1 MKAKRKQG
9 YKITEGR
16 GERRTRNGL
25 DTQGEGAR
33 RRDVITLVGS
43 GLTHSLTYALRSRD
57 MLLFPCTS
65 LRTPGVGAL
74 ERRGAFEALPQ
85 RLRRLGASIDGDGV
99 GAGEVSCP
107 ERAAQSG
114 NGGVEWGIR
123 MGGGKNYQTP
133 LPQQMLVCARTRIL
147 RLGTCVKSP
156 DRKRTTGYHA
166 CRGYAADPSTHRQL
180 EDNDDE
186 DESALAGAGAGP
198 EHVHQEQPR
207 EQKGSGGREGKSEG
221 GKASRKV
228 GYEKKARD

>member
-1 MKAKRKQG
+1 
-9 YKITEGR
+9 
-16 GERRTRNGL
+16 
-25 DTQGEGAR
+25 
-33 RRDVITLVGS
+33 
-43 GLTHSLTYALRSRD
+43 

-123 MGGGKNYQTP
+123 MGGGKTTKRP
-133 LPQQMLVCARTRIL
+133 SPSRCSFARAPGSYD
-147 RLGTCVKSP
+147 LGH
-156 DRKRTTGYHA
+156 RKRTTGYHA